1 MKPVHLAA
9 AVFAF
14 IGLGSAYAAD
24 LPTRDHAPVLKGPS
38 AVAPAFSWAGFY
50 AGADAGYVNSFAH
63 TVFLNAGNPFYSTN
77 ANGATLGLLAGYNFE
92 AGNLVLG
99 LEGDGALMSGLGSKF
114 PANPVGTITLHSRED
129 ASGHI
134 RARFGYAFGSTLVYA
149 AAGMSLADE
158 KLSLTGVG
166 VPTLTITKTML
177 GYSLGAGA
185 EYSFTP
191 HWIGRLEYIHDE
203 FGSRF
208 FDYGALNPAYTNRTA
223 RLRDDQVRAALIYKF

>member
-1 MKPVHLAA
+1 MQRKFLATVIFSA
-9 AVFAF
+9 FA
-14 IGLGSAYAAD
+14 LGSAYGAD

-38 AVAPAFSWAGFY
+38 AVAPVFSWAGFY

-63 TVFLNAGNPFYSTN
+63 TVFLNAGNPVYSTD
-77 ANGATLGLLAGYNFE
+77 ANGATLGLLAGYNFQH
-92 AGNLVLG
+92 GNLVFG
-99 LEGDGALMSGLGSKF
+99 LEGDGALMSGAGSKF
-114 PANPVGTITLHSRED
+114 PANPVGTITLHARED

-134 RARFGYAFGSTLVYA
+134 RARFGYAFGPALLYA
-149 AAGMSLADE
+149 AGGLSLADE

-177 GYSLGAGA
+177 GYSVGAGA
-185 EYSFTP
+185 EYAFAP

-208 FDYGALNPAYTNRTA
+208 FDYGALNVAYTNRTA
-223 RLRDDQVRAALIYKF
+223 QLRDDLVRAALICKF